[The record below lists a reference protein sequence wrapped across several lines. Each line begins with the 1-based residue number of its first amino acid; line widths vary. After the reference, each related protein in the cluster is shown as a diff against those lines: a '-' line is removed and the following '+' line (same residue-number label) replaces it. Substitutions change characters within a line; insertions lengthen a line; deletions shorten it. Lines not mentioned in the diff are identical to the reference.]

1 LGIYGGSAGGIFVG
15 RAITERPDLFAV
27 AVPSVPVLDMVRSE
41 QRANGVANIP
51 EYGTVKVEP
60 EFHALLRNSSYHAV
74 KEGVRYPAT
83 MLMHGVNDSR
93 VDVWQSLKFASQ
105 LANAQKGAQPVL
117 LRLDYEAGHGSGS
130 SAEQAMQRT
139 AEFQAFMLWQMG
151 ESGFQPERK

>member
-1 LGIYGGSAGGIFVG
+1 
-15 RAITERPDLFAV
+15 
-27 AVPSVPVLDMVRSE
+27 
-41 QRANGVANIP
+41 
-51 EYGTVKVEP
+51 
-60 EFHALLRNSSYHAV
+60 
-74 KEGVRYPAT
+74 
-83 MLMHGVNDSR
+83 
-93 VDVWQSLKFASQ
+93 

>member
-1 LGIYGGSAGGIFVG
+1 
-15 RAITERPDLFAV
+15 
-27 AVPSVPVLDMVRSE
+27 M
-41 QRANGVANIP
+41 
-51 EYGTVKVEP
+51 K
-60 EFHALLRNSSYHAV
+60 
-74 KEGVRYPAT
+74 YPAT

-117 LRLDYEAGHGSGS
+117 LRLDYQAGHGSGS

-139 AEFQAFMLWQMG
+139 AEFQSFMLWQMG